1 MAKRGRPRKDDP
13 RHVARKEAERLKEE
27 QLARLASGLNASGC
41 PPGVNR
47 TDTGMF
53 QARISLDG
61 KRINLGS
68 FATAEMAGAA
78 YSVAKTAGFT
88 CRDSPKKNLKK
99 RGTGLR
105 SLATQT
111 LTGCASHA

>member
-1 MAKRGRPRKDDP
+1 MM
-13 RHVARKEAERLKEE
+13 
-27 QLARLASGLNASGC
+27 ARLASGNNFKSGC

-47 TDTGMF
+47 TDTGQY
-53 QARISLDG
+53 QARISLEG

-78 YSVAKTAGFT
+78 YSAAKAAGFT
-88 CRDSPKKNLKK
+88 CKDSPKKYRQ

-111 LTGCASHA
+111 LM